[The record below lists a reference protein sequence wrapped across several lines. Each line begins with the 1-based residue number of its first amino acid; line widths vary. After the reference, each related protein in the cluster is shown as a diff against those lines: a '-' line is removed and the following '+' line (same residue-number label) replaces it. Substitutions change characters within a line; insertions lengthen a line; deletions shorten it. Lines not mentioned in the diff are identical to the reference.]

1 MLKDQ
6 VFWGGGSIYI
16 ENNSAS
22 LHIHLMFRN
31 VFIQLAS
38 DALFPCQQKGKQGST
53 IPLGK
58 KGKVSQSCKCCDV
71 H

>member
-1 MLKDQ
+1 M
-6 VFWGGGSIYI
+6 YI
-16 ENNSAS
+16 ENNSTS

-53 IPLGK
+53 IPLGTK
-58 KGKVSQSCKCCDV
+58 RKGKPKLEML
-71 H
+71 